1 MDEPSGKDALRI
13 GQYLSFRL
21 DGELF
26 AIDVAGVREVIDR
39 TEMTRIPRMPEFM
52 RGVINLRGNVVPVV
66 DLQMKFGIG
75 KVETTIDTCVVVLE
89 VNVDEEPTT
98 VGALVDAVEE
108 VFELDPGHIEPPPK
122 MGTRLNTDFI
132 EGMGR
137 LDDEFVIL
145 LDADKVFSAV
155 EIEAVQSAAAKER
168 RPRRGAE
175 KSVPAAA
182 E

>member
-1 MDEPSGKDALRI
+1 MVETSAESVERI

-26 AIDVAGVREVIDR
+26 AMDVSRVREVIDR

-75 KVETTIDTCVVVLE
+75 QVEMTVDTCIVVLE
-89 VNVDEEPTT
+89 VNMDEEATV
-98 VGALVDAVEE
+98 VGALVDAVQE
-108 VFELDPGHIEPPPK
+108 VFELGPSQIEPPPK
-122 MGTRLNTDFI
+122 MGARLNTEFI

-137 LDDEFVIL
+137 LDNEFVIL
-145 LDADKVFSAV
+145 LDADRVFSAI
-155 EIEAVQSAAAKER
+155 EIEAVQSATNKER
-168 RPRRGAE
+168 RSRKSTE
-175 KSVPAAA
+175 KSAT

>member
-1 MDEPSGKDALRI
+1 MDETPVEAVQRI

-21 DGELF
+21 DEELF
-26 AIDVAGVREVIDR
+26 AIDVACVREVIDR

-66 DLQMKFGIG
+66 DLRMKFGIG
-75 KVETTIDTCVVVLE
+75 QVEMTIDTCIVVLE
-89 VNVDEEPTT
+89 VKVDEEATA
-98 VGALVDAVEE
+98 VGALVDAVQE
-108 VFELDPGHIEPPPK
+108 VFDLDPSHIEPPPK

-145 LDADKVFSAV
+145 LDADKVFSAL
-155 EIEAVQSAAAKER
+155 EIEAVQSAAHKER
-168 RPRRGAE
+168 RPRSAE
-175 KSVPAAA
+175 KSP
-182 E
+182 EE

>member
-1 MDEPSGKDALRI
+1 MVETSAESVERI

-26 AIDVAGVREVIDR
+26 AMDVARVREVIDR

-75 KVETTIDTCVVVLE
+75 QVEMTVDTCIVVLE
-89 VNVDEEPTT
+89 VNMDEEATV
-98 VGALVDAVEE
+98 VGALVDAVQE
-108 VFELDPGHIEPPPK
+108 VFELGPSQIEPPPK
-122 MGTRLNTDFI
+122 MGARLNTEFI

-145 LDADKVFSAV
+145 LDADRVFSAI
-155 EIEAVQSAAAKER
+155 EIEAVQTAASKER
-168 RPRRGAE
+168 RSRKSTE
-175 KSVPAAA
+175 KTAT

>member
-1 MDEPSGKDALRI
+1 MVETSAESVERI

-26 AIDVAGVREVIDR
+26 AMDVSCVREVIDR

-75 KVETTIDTCVVVLE
+75 QVEMTVDTCIVVLE
-89 VNVDEEPTT
+89 VNMDEEATV
-98 VGALVDAVEE
+98 VGALVDAVQE
-108 VFELDPGHIEPPPK
+108 VFELGPSQIEPPPK
-122 MGTRLNTDFI
+122 MGTRLNTEFI

-145 LDADKVFSAV
+145 LDADRVFSAL
-155 EIEAVQSAAAKER
+155 EIEAVQSATNKER
-168 RPRRGAE
+168 RSHKSTE
-175 KSVPAAA
+175 KTAT

>member
-1 MDEPSGKDALRI
+1 MVETSAESVERI

-26 AIDVAGVREVIDR
+26 AIDVSCVREVIDR

-75 KVETTIDTCVVVLE
+75 QVAMTVDTCIVVLE
-89 VNVDEEPTT
+89 VNMDEEATV
-98 VGALVDAVEE
+98 VGALVDAVQE
-108 VFELDPGHIEPPPK
+108 VFELGPSQIEPPPK
-122 MGTRLNTDFI
+122 MGARLNTEFI

-145 LDADKVFSAV
+145 LDADRVFSAL
-155 EIEAVQSAAAKER
+155 EIEAVQSATNKER
-168 RPRRGAE
+168 HSRKSTE
-175 KSVPAAA
+175 KTAT

>member
-1 MDEPSGKDALRI
+1 MVETSAESIERI

-26 AIDVAGVREVIDR
+26 AMDVSCVREVIDR

-75 KVETTIDTCVVVLE
+75 QVEMTVDTCIVVLE
-89 VNVDEEPTT
+89 VNMDEEATV
-98 VGALVDAVEE
+98 VGALVDAVQE
-108 VFELDPGHIEPPPK
+108 VFELGPSQIEPPPK
-122 MGTRLNTDFI
+122 MGARLNTEFI

-145 LDADKVFSAV
+145 LDADRVFSAL
-155 EIEAVQSAAAKER
+155 EIEAVQSAANKER
-168 RPRRGAE
+168 RSRKSTE
-175 KSVPAAA
+175 KTAT

>member
-1 MDEPSGKDALRI
+1 MDETSAETTRRI

-21 DGELF
+21 DEELF
-26 AIDVAGVREVIDR
+26 AIDVACVREVIDR

-66 DLQMKFGIG
+66 DLRMKFGIG
-75 KVETTIDTCVVVLE
+75 QVEMTIDTCVVVLE
-89 VNVDEEPTT
+89 VNVDEEETA

-108 VFELDPGHIEPPPK
+108 VFELDPSHIEPPPK
-122 MGTRLNTDFI
+122 MGTRLNTEFI

-145 LDADKVFSAV
+145 LDADKAFSAV
-155 EIEAVQSAAAKER
+155 EIEAVQSAAHKER
-168 RPRRGAE
+168 RGRSAE
-175 KSVPAAA
+175 KSP
-182 E
+182 EE

>member
-1 MDEPSGKDALRI
+1 MLETSVETVERI

-21 DGELF
+21 DEELF
-26 AIDVAGVREVIDR
+26 AIDVACVREVIDR

-66 DLQMKFGIG
+66 DLRMKFGIG
-75 KVETTIDTCVVVLE
+75 QVEMTIDTCIVVLE
-89 VNVDEEPTT
+89 VNVDEEATI

-108 VFELDPGHIEPPPK
+108 VFELDPTQIEPPPK
-122 MGTRLNTDFI
+122 MGARLNTEFI

-137 LDDEFVIL
+137 LDEEFVIL
-145 LDADKVFSAV
+145 LNVDRVFSSL
-155 EIEAVQSAAAKER
+155 EIEAVQSATAKR
-168 RPRRGAE
+168 RRQRRSADKSAVAE
-175 KSVPAAA
+175 

>member
-1 MDEPSGKDALRI
+1 MADTSAESIERL

-26 AIDVAGVREVIDR
+26 AMDVACVREVIDR

-66 DLQMKFGIG
+66 DLRMKFGIG
-75 KVETTIDTCVVVLE
+75 QVESTVDTCIVVLE
-89 VNVDEEPTT
+89 VKMDEEATV

-108 VFELDPGHIEPPPK
+108 VFELGPSQIEPPPK
-122 MGTRLNTDFI
+122 MGTRLNTEFI

-137 LDDEFVIL
+137 IEDEFVIL
-145 LDADKVFSAV
+145 LDADRVFSAL
-155 EIEAVQSAAAKER
+155 EIEAVQSATRKDR
-168 RPRRGAE
+168 RSQQIAE
-175 KSVPAAA
+175 NPST

>member
-1 MDEPSGKDALRI
+1 MVETSAESVERI

-26 AIDVAGVREVIDR
+26 AMDVSRVREVIDR

-75 KVETTIDTCVVVLE
+75 QVEMSVDTCIVVLE
-89 VNVDEEPTT
+89 VNMDEEATV
-98 VGALVDAVEE
+98 VGALVDAVQE
-108 VFELDPGHIEPPPK
+108 VFELGPSQIEPPPK
-122 MGTRLNTDFI
+122 MGARLNTEFI

-145 LDADKVFSAV
+145 LDADRVFSAI
-155 EIEAVQSAAAKER
+155 EIEAVQSATNKER
-168 RPRRGAE
+168 RSRKSTE
-175 KSVPAAA
+175 KTAT